1 MKFLSRLDPMTVLLL
16 VVIFG
21 VVITMSAQVASQ
33 PPASKATTAQ
43 VIPADPADQAAA
55 KNHPGE
61 S

>member
-1 MKFLSRLDPMTVLLL
+1 MKFLSRLDPMTVLML

-21 VVITMSAQVASQ
+21 VLITMSTRFVRQTSASEAAAQVVPVDSVRLA
-33 PPASKATTAQ
+33 P
-43 VIPADPADQAAA
+43 A

>member
-1 MKFLSRLDPMTVLLL
+1 MKFLSRLDPMTVLML

-21 VVITMSAQVASQ
+21 VVITMSTQVTQQTSV
-33 PPASKATTAQ
+33 SEATIQ
-43 VIPADPADQAAA
+43 VIQIDSTGLAPA